1 MRILRH
7 YEGVE
12 AAARGAVVALGN
24 FDGLH
29 HGHMAVIGEAGR
41 LARDRGAPWAVLT
54 FEPHPRQYF
63 QPGSVPFRL
72 TPFRAKARRLAELG
86 VDYMFNLRFRPEIAS
101 LLAQDFVLD
110 VLVGGLGIS
119 HVVVGP
125 DFVFGKGR
133 RGNDT
138 VLRHMAAMEGFGFTE
153 IEMVHHGEWVC
164 SSTDVRVLLRRG
176 LVDRA
181 ASLLGRPWEIEG
193 RVQRGAGQGHA
204 LGFPTA
210 NMALE
215 DVLHPGPGI
224 YAVRVGVEER
234 GDTTWCDGAAYV
246 GTRPTFAGDTL
257 QLESY
262 LFDFDGDLYG
272 KRLRVAF
279 VGRVR
284 KDQTFDGPESLKAQM
299 AADCSRAREIL
310 AGPHVDGRIADPA
323 FNPPAA

>member
-7 YEGVE
+7 YQGVD
-12 AAARGAVVALGN
+12 AAARGAVIALGN

-29 HGHMAVIGEAGR
+29 RGHMAVIGEAGR
-41 LARDRGAPWAVLT
+41 LARNRGAPWAVLT
-54 FEPHPRQYF
+54 FEPHPRLFF
-63 QPGSVPFRL
+63 QPNSAPFRL
-72 TPFRAKARRLAELG
+72 TPFRAKAQRLAELG
-86 VDYMFNLRFRPEIAS
+86 VDYMFNLRFRPEIAGM
-101 LLAQDFVLD
+101 LAQDFVLD
-110 VLVGGLGIS
+110 VLVEALGVS

-133 RGNDT
+133 RGNDA
-138 VLRHMAAMEGFGFTE
+138 VLRQMAAMEGFGFTE
-153 IEMVHHGEWVC
+153 IEPVRHDDLLC

-176 LVDRA
+176 LVGQA
-181 ASLLGRPWEIEG
+181 ARLLGRTWQIEG

-204 LGFPTA
+204 LGYPTA

-215 DVLHPGPGI
+215 GVLHPGPGI
-224 YAVRVGVEER
+224 YAVRVGIEAPD
-234 GDTTWCDGAAYV
+234 GTDWHDGAAYV

-279 VGRVR
+279 IDRVR
-284 KDQTFDGPESLKAQM
+284 EDQAFDGPESLKAQM
-299 AADCSRAREIL
+299 AADCRRASEIL
-310 AGPHVDGRIADPA
+310 ADAAGEDRIADPA
-323 FNPPAA
+323 FNPPTA